1 MKTTRSI
8 RMANARKYFMS
19 HSICPTEWNTGGG
32 GVFTFLSGKA
42 CESDVI
48 TVSSPYIGA
57 STLDV
62 IIDPLNTSC

>member
-1 MKTTRSI
+1 MPDG
-8 RMANARKYFMS
+8 MGY
-19 HSICPTEWNTGGG
+19 GGG
-32 GVFTFLSGKA
+32 VVFTFLSGKA